1 MLSIKSMFLVTG
13 LGNPTKEYEY
23 TPHNAGYI
31 FVDMLREYLLKNVGL
46 DVSDWVNE
54 KKLFLS
60 NICRIKK
67 EGELIGIL
75 QKPLTYMNNS
85 GSAVNLLTEKYPI
98 NQYIL
103 VHDDLDIPL
112 GKYKIQR
119 GRSPKD
125 HKGVLSVE
133 SVLKERDF
141 LRVRLGIDNRE
152 GRVIDGERYVLM
164 PYNREE
170 LEVLKNTI
178 ISSISVFLTQADMF

>member
-1 MLSIKSMFLVTG
+1 M
-13 LGNPTKEYEY
+13 
-23 TPHNAGYI
+23 
-31 FVDMLREYLLKNVGL
+31 
-46 DVSDWVNE
+46 
-54 KKLFLS
+54 
-60 NICRIKK
+60 
-67 EGELIGIL
+67 
-75 QKPLTYMNNS
+75 
-85 GSAVNLLTEKYPI
+85 
-98 NQYIL
+98 
-103 VHDDLDIPL
+103 HDDLDISL

-133 SVLKERDF
+133 RVLKERDF

-152 GRVIDGERYVLM
+152 GRDIDGERYVLM